1 MSLLTSTVS
10 ALGHAIPGTRR
21 GRLMILIYHRVHPR
35 PDPFFPTEAD
45 ADSFDLQMS
54 MVRRHCAPVTL
65 QEGAARLRDGTL
77 PPRAVAVTFDDGYRD
92 NSEIALPILQRH
104 GIRATFFVS
113 TGFLDGGR
121 MWNDSII
128 EAIRATAA
136 DSVDGELLGLGALPL
151 ASLQQRREAV
161 AAVIRAVK
169 HRHPAERLSLVE
181 TFCSRLTPRLP
192 DDLMMSREQ
201 VRGLSEAG
209 MEVGGHTVNHPILKS
224 LEAGEAREEIERGRR
239 ELEEITNTELRSF
252 AYPNGK
258 PGADYTERDRDIVR
272 SLRFEQAVATTP
284 AVATADSDRWQ
295 LPRFS
300 PWDRKPEK
308 WLARLL
314 LYFQRA

>member
-1 MSLLTSTVS
+1 
-10 ALGHAIPGTRR
+10 
-21 GRLMILIYHRVHPR
+21 MILIYHRVHPR

-45 ADSFDLQMS
+45 ADAFDLQMR
-54 MVRRHCAPVTL
+54 MLRRYCAPVTL

-104 GIRATFFVS
+104 DIRATFFVS

-128 EAIRATAA
+128 EAMRSTSAE
-136 DSVDGELLGLGALPL
+136 SVDASMLGLQTLPL
-151 ASLQQRREAV
+151 GSLEQRRLAV
-161 AAVIRAVK
+161 DAVIRAVK
-169 HRHPAERLSLVE
+169 HRHPAERQLLVDDFCRRLSR
-181 TFCSRLTPRLP
+181 TLP
-192 DDLMMSREQ
+192 DDLMMSRDQ
-201 VRGLSEAG
+201 VRGLAEAG

-224 LEAGEAREEIERGRR
+224 LEAAEAREEIARGRR

-272 SLRFEQAVATTP
+272 SLRFEQAVATSP
-284 AVATADSDRWQ
+284 GVATAESDRWQ
-295 LPRFS
+295 LPRFN
-300 PWDRKPEK
+300 PWDRQPEK
-308 WLARLL
+308 WLLRLL
-314 LYFQRA
+314 LYFGRPAGAVEP